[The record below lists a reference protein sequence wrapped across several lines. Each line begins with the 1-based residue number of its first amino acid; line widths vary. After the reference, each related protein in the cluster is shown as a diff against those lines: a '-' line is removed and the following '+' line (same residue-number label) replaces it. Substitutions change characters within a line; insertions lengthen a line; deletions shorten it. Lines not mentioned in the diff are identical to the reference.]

1 MSDSKAQK
9 NNEKPPVGGKPGTGA
24 GTKPQGGGTSPLP
37 KSAVR
42 RPGGVGP
49 AGNTPATRAP
59 ASAGGQKTTRPP
71 TGGGRVSG
79 SGGATPPTRPPVKT
93 PAARPAGGTPA
104 AKPVGTPAA
113 RSAGTPAARSAGTPA
128 GTPAAKPAAVP
139 AAAPAAAR
147 SAPVK
152 KSTQD
157 ANQPVD
163 ISNEAEGE
171 IDASMFSENELEEIN
186 QSIEHFLK
194 KIKVRESK
202 EALQKIIDKPL
213 KKVFLLPAIILI
225 LSAGMLGA
233 FFLVSG
239 SIGGSSPN
247 WINAFFSARTSVDNT
262 GGISEASQELITNI
276 RDEQEAEVVSLFVDL
291 INVEN
296 AGAHSLTATE
306 IDIDDGVDQEQ
317 LQVDLEARI
326 NDLNNQLESIDP
338 TEFTEFQEQSEEL
351 ANLQNDYSNLA
362 TRYEQASLQGDQY
375 AILVADISD
384 ALRSNNL
391 NKTNSLLSQLESFL
405 SSPAIRSDPLL
416 SDILLTGMAFVE
428 NTRIY
433 LDTLDA
439 LSETEREFAGTISD
453 TRAEIEQEAD
463 AAIAA
468 VQAEADEAI
477 AAAQAEAEEAIAV
490 ARAEA
495 EATIESSRTK
505 TEADLAAEAAAAI
518 SAAEKQARDEIAVIR
533 AEAAASIEAAETEA
547 ERAAELAARSAAS
560 ASARSGS
567 DPELSQQVRELT
579 AQNRTLSRENQSF
592 TSQNE
597 TVQRQNNEL
606 AGQIEELRLQLDLLL
621 EEARR
626 IKREL

>member
-1 MSDSKAQK
+1 MSDNKAQK
-9 NNEKPPVGGKPGTGA
+9 NNEKPPVGGKPNTGQ
-24 GTKPQGGGTSPLP
+24 GTKPQGSGTTSPLP
-37 KSAVR
+37 KNAVR
-42 RPGGVGP
+42 RPGAGP
-49 AGNTPATRAP
+49 AGNTPVTRGTP
-59 ASAGGQKTTRPP
+59 ASGSGQKTARPP
-71 TGGGRVSG
+71 VRQAGA
-79 SGGATPPTRPPVKT
+79 SGGAVPPAKT
-93 PAARPAGGTPA
+93 PAGAPA
-104 AKPVGTPAA
+104 K
-113 RSAGTPAARSAGTPA
+113 TPA
-128 GTPAAKPAAVP
+128 GVPARTPAGASAKTSAAPPPAPVTKSAQNAVKPA
-139 AAAPAAAR
+139 
-147 SAPVK
+147 
-152 KSTQD
+152 D
-157 ANQPVD
+157 PVD
-163 ISNEAEGE
+163 ITNEAEGE

-225 LSAGMLGA
+225 LSAAMLGA

-239 SIGGSSPN
+239 SIGGSGSPT
-247 WINAFFSARTSVDNT
+247 WINAFFSARTSIDNT
-262 GGISEASQELITNI
+262 SGISEASQELITNI

-296 AGAHSLTATE
+296 AGAHSLATTE

-317 LQVDLEARI
+317 LQIDLEARI

-375 AILVADISD
+375 AILVADISE
-384 ALRSNNL
+384 ALRNNNL
-391 NKTNSLLSQLESFL
+391 NRTNALLSQLESFL

-439 LSETEREFAGTISD
+439 LSNTEREFAGTIAE
-453 TRAEIEQEAD
+453 TREEIEREAE

-468 VQAEADEAI
+468 VQAEADAAI
-477 AAAQAEAEEAIAV
+477 AAAQAEAEAAIA
-490 ARAEA
+490 AAKAEA
-495 EATIESSRTK
+495 DAAIESSRTK
-505 TEADLAAEAAAAI
+505 TEAEVAAEAAAAI
-518 SAAEKQARDEIAVIR
+518 SAAERRARDEIADIR
-533 AEAAASIEAAETEA
+533 AEAAASIEAAEADA
-547 ERAAELAARSAAS
+547 ERAAERAARSAAAAA
-560 ASARSGS
+560 ASAQAGNNT
-567 DPELSQQVRELT
+567 ELSQQLRELT

-597 TVQRQNNEL
+597 TVQKQNEEL

>member
-1 MSDSKAQK
+1 MPAVR
-9 NNEKPPVGGKPGTGA
+9 PAPVT
-24 GTKPQGGGTSPLP
+24 
-37 KSAVR
+37 KSAQD
-42 RPGGVGP
+42 
-49 AGNTPATRAP
+49 AD
-59 ASAGGQKTTRPP
+59 
-71 TGGGRVSG
+71 
-79 SGGATPPTRPPVKT
+79 
-93 PAARPAGGTPA
+93 
-104 AKPVGTPAA
+104 
-113 RSAGTPAARSAGTPA
+113 
-128 GTPAAKPAAVP
+128 KPA
-139 AAAPAAAR
+139 
-147 SAPVK
+147 
-152 KSTQD
+152 D
-157 ANQPVD
+157 PVD

-225 LSAGMLGA
+225 LSAAMLGA

-247 WINAFFSARTSVDNT
+247 WINAFFSARTSIDNT
-262 GGISEASQELITNI
+262 SGISEASQELITNI

-296 AGAHSLTATE
+296 AGAHSLATTE
-306 IDIDDGVDQEQ
+306 VDIDDGVDQEQ
-317 LQVDLEARI
+317 LQIDLEARI

-338 TEFTEFQEQSEEL
+338 TEFTEFQAQSEEL

-375 AILVADISD
+375 AILVADISE
-384 ALRSNNL
+384 ALRNNNL
-391 NKTNSLLSQLESFL
+391 NRTNALLSQLESFL

-439 LSETEREFAGTISD
+439 LSESEREFAGTIAD
-453 TRAEIEQEAD
+453 TRAAIEQETE

-468 VQAEADEAI
+468 VRAEADEAV
-477 AAAQAEAEEAIAV
+477 AAAQAEAEAAIA
-490 ARAEA
+490 AAKAEA
-495 EATIESSRTK
+495 DAAIESSRTK
-505 TEADLAAEAAAAI
+505 TEAEVAAEAAAAI
-518 SAAEKQARDEIAVIR
+518 SAAEKRARDEIADIR
-533 AEAAASIEAAETEA
+533 AEAAASIEAAEADA
-547 ERAAELAARSAAS
+547 ERAAERAARSAAI
-560 ASARSGS
+560 ASANAQAGNNA
-567 DPELSQQVRELT
+567 ELSQQLRELT

-597 TVQRQNNEL
+597 TVQKQNEEL